1 MLVRL
6 ISGDRPRSVLL
17 SVVLIAI
24 AVGLAFAPFLFP
36 GTRSLDT
43 AARICIFIALVASY
57 DLLLGYT
64 GIVSFAHTMFFGL
77 GAYGVAIALKTMGP
91 SFAAVALGAT
101 LGTLAAS
108 LLALLIGLFSL
119 RVRAIF
125 FAMVTLAVA
134 SAFELLV
141 SQLSFLTGGEDGL
154 NYSIP
159 SALTPGFRL
168 TEERVLGVA
177 INGRLI
183 AYYLIFFASAALFL
197 VMLRVVNSPFGRV
210 LQAVREN
217 AFRAEAIGYRVV
229 YYRTAATVLS
239 AAMAALAGA
248 LLALWL
254 RYTGPATTL
263 SLEIM
268 VDILLM
274 IVIGGMGT
282 MYGAVIGATV
292 FIIAQNYLQNLMK
305 LVSEATGR
313 AAAAATCCTPTAGFC
328 GSASCS
334 SSVFTSF
341 LPASSDG
348 CAAAAVEY
356 ILIVCRG
363 GPRTGTQKR
372 YEAPV
377 VNVDFGVAAVHART
391 RAFVVSRRMLRWQR
405 L

>member
-1 MLVRL
+1 MLIRL
-6 ISGDRPRSVLL
+6 ISGDRPGG
-17 SVVLIAI
+17 VVLSLLLI
-24 AVGLAFAPFLFP
+24 AVALGPALAPFLFP

-64 GIVSFAHTMFFGL
+64 GIVSFAHTMFFGM

-91 SFAAVALGAT
+91 SFSAVALGAL
-101 LGTLAAS
+101 LGTVAAA

-134 SAFELLV
+134 SAFETLV

-154 NYSIP
+154 NYTIP
-159 SALTPGFRL
+159 SALTPGFRVF
-168 TEERVLGVA
+168 EERVLGVV

-183 AYYLIFFASAALFL
+183 AYYMIFFAAAALFL
-197 VMLRVVNSPFGRV
+197 IMLRVVNSPFGRV

-248 LLALWL
+248 LLAVWL

-282 MYGAVIGATV
+282 MYGAVVGAAV
-292 FIIAQNYLQNLMK
+292 FIIAQNYLQTLMK
-305 LVSEATGR
+305 AGAELVPALSAVLH
-313 AAAAATCCTPTAGFC
+313 PTAGSC
-328 GSASCS
+328 GSACS
-334 SSVFTSF
+334 LS
-341 LPASSDG
+341 
-348 CAAAAVEY
+348 
-356 ILIVCRG
+356 
-363 GPRTGTQKR
+363 
-372 YEAPV
+372 
-377 VNVDFGVAAVHART
+377 
-391 RAFVVSRRMLRWQR
+391 
-405 L
+405 